1 MIAHAS
7 WIALYVPSDASVPS
21 SADISPSRET
31 VAVSFT
37 FSPTVAPSILAMS
50 AYVALSLLA
59 YALSFH
65 VVSDAVSN
73 VNTASSL
80 LHTVFS
86 VAAAAASPVTFPVDD
101 EPFPRFSVPGASV
114 PGSAPPDASVPGS
127 SLPGSFVPAASVLDS
142 SVEPASSLPDSS
154 VLGSSVSGSS
164 LLISTSV
171 ISIVPAYA
179 EFELYWKMISETA
192 PASSMSN
199 ANDTWVCPSTK
210 LSVLRNG

>member
-1 MIAHAS
+1 MAHAS
-7 WIALYVPSDASVPS
+7 WIALYDPSDASAPS
-21 SADISPSRET
+21 RPDISPSSET
-31 VAVSFT
+31 VAVSFA

-50 AYVALSLLA
+50 TYVALSLLA

-65 VVSDAVSN
+65 VVSKAVSN
-73 VNTASSL
+73 VSTASSL

-86 VAAAAASPVTFPVDD
+86 VTAAASPVAFPVDN
-101 EPFPRFSVPGASV
+101 EPFPRFSVPD
-114 PGSAPPDASVPGS
+114 SAPPDASVPGS

-142 SVEPASSLPDSS
+142 SVEPASSLPGSS

-164 LLISTSV
+164 LLISTSD

-192 PASSMSN
+192 PVSSMSN
-199 ANDTWVCPSTK
+199 ANDTWVCPSLK
-210 LSVLRNG
+210 LSDLRNG

>member
-1 MIAHAS
+1 MAHAS
-7 WIALYVPSDASVPS
+7 WIALYDPSDASAPS
-21 SADISPSRET
+21 RPDISPSSET
-31 VAVSFT
+31 VAVSFA

-50 AYVALSLLA
+50 TYVALSLLA

-65 VVSDAVSN
+65 VVSKAVSN
-73 VNTASSL
+73 VSTASSL

-86 VAAAAASPVTFPVDD
+86 VTAAAASPVAFPVDD
-101 EPFPRFSVPGASV
+101 EPFPRFSV
-114 PGSAPPDASVPGS
+114 PDASVPGS

-142 SVEPASSLPDSS
+142 SVEPASSLPGSS

-164 LLISTSV
+164 LLISTSD

-192 PASSMSN
+192 PVSSMSN
-199 ANDTWVCPSTK
+199 ANDTWVCPSLK
-210 LSVLRNG
+210 LSDLRNG

>member
-1 MIAHAS
+1 MAHAS
-7 WIALYVPSDASVPS
+7 WIALYDPSDASAPS

-65 VVSDAVSN
+65 VVSKAVSN
-73 VNTASSL
+73 VSTASSL

-86 VAAAAASPVTFPVDD
+86 VTAAAASPVAFPVDD
-101 EPFPRFSVPGASV
+101 EPFPGFSVPDST
-114 PGSAPPDASVPGS
+114 PPDASVPGS

-142 SVEPASSLPDSS
+142 SVEPASSLPGSS

-164 LLISTSV
+164 LLISTSD

-192 PASSMSN
+192 PVSSMSN
-199 ANDTWVCPSTK
+199 ANDTWVCPSLK
-210 LSVLRNG
+210 LSDLRNG